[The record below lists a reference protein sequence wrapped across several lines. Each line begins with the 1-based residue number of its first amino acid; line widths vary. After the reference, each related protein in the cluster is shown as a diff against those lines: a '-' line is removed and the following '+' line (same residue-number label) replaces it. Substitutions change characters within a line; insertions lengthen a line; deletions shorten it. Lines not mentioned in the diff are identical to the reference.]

1 MRAGLP
7 SPRLNLAGRSASL
20 SLNRVASFHTQTMSQ
35 DPRGMPGA
43 PRGTRPP
50 PARPTRATYW
60 RRRVMVLAVG
70 LGLLTAL
77 GWGVNALLAARPTQA
92 ALTGNTTATGSAH
105 AHHHSR
111 HLHPA
116 ASPSP
121 RPSPTRSRHR
131 KAARHPAGRVLAC
144 TPGGVTLSLSSPQ
157 WWYQAGATPQF
168 TVRAR
173 AHGQPCRFT
182 VSSTSVSVVVTA
194 AGHHIWSS
202 ADCASGGSRVVVLTG
217 ARPAV
222 ILRTSWDRKRSA
234 PGCTGTSRLVPP
246 GEYKV
251 TAVAGHLHSGTTN
264 LVLGAKGAI
273 GP

>member
-1 MRAGLP
+1 
-7 SPRLNLAGRSASL
+7 
-20 SLNRVASFHTQTMSQ
+20 
-35 DPRGMPGA
+35 MPGA
-43 PRGTRPP
+43 PRGTRPR

-60 RRRVMVLAVG
+60 RRRVVVFTVG

-92 ALTGNTTATGSAH
+92 ALTGNTTAAGSAH
-105 AHHHSR
+105 AHRHSK

-116 ASPSP
+116 PSPSP
-121 RPSPTRSRHR
+121 RPSPARSRHHR
-131 KAARHPAGRVLAC
+131 AAPARPAGRVLAC
-144 TPGGVTLSLSSPQ
+144 APGGVTLSLSSPQ

-173 AHGQPCRFT
+173 ASGQPCRFT

-194 AGHHIWSS
+194 AGRHIWSS
-202 ADCASGGSRVVVLTG
+202 ADCASGGGSRTVVVTG
-217 ARPAV
+217 TRPAV
-222 ILRTSWDRKRSA
+222 ILRTSWDRKTSA
-234 PGCTGTSRLVPP
+234 AGCTGASRLVPP

-251 TAVAGHLHSGTTN
+251 TAVAGHLRSGTAH
-264 LVLGAKGAI
+264 LVLGAQGAA